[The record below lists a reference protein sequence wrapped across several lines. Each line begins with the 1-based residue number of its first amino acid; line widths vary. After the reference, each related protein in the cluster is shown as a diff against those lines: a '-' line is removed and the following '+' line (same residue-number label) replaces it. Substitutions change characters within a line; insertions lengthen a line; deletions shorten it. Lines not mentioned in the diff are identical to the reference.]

1 MKYAARMKCAAHMK
15 YGCAIFYITGS
26 FLALSILPRAILH
39 IPQEYFISRQRYF
52 ILLSCSGKYTV
63 DEPVKTMYNTT
74 NSQ

>member
-1 MKYAARMKCAAHMK
+1 VCCAHEVWLRHILHHGKLSRFVHIAAGNTSYPQQR
-15 YGCAIFYITGS
+15 
-26 FLALSILPRAILH
+26 ILH